1 MSEPAAPK
9 LTRQALEELQTA
21 APLPLDRPKS
31 AELIVIEHEGRPVVV
46 KDFARRSLFWRLVGP
61 WVVSRE
67 IRALRSLEGRAP
79 VPRVVA
85 MIDKYAYLME
95 YVEGEP
101 CNYLAAETVS
111 PRFFEGVAEAISELH
126 AAGWVHGD
134 LKSFGN
140 LIRGPEDRIW
150 ITDLATAFSREGSFG
165 PLRRWLF
172 ERMVRIDWLALAKLK
187 SSLAPELLTE
197 REAHA
202 LAHPSA
208 PVRIARAW
216 RRLYRLV
223 RRR

>member
-1 MSEPAAPK
+1 MSESAAPK
-9 LTRQALEELQTA
+9 LTRRALEELQTA
-21 APLPLDRPKS
+21 APLPLDRAKS
-31 AELIVIEHEGRPVVV
+31 AELVVIEYEGRPVVV
-46 KDFARRSLFWRLVGP
+46 KDFAHRSLFWRLVGP

-67 IRALRSLEGRAP
+67 IRALRSLAGRAP

-85 MIDKYAYLME
+85 AIDKHAYLME

-101 CNYLAAETVS
+101 CNHLVAETVS
-111 PRFFEGVAEAISELH
+111 PRFFEGVAEAIGELH

-150 ITDLATAFSREGSFG
+150 ITDFATAFSRKGPFG

-172 ERMVRIDWLALAKLK
+172 ERMVHVDWLALAKLK
-187 SSLAPELLTE
+187 RSLAPELLTE

-202 LAHPSA
+202 LAHPSV
-208 PVRIARAW
+208 PVRMARAW